1 MSNTQ
6 KLTGVQFD
14 AKTNETVVYELSSEE
29 LEQRTLDEIE
39 HKAFFDLIANTT
51 AARASALTK
60 LVELGL
66 TDDEISALV
75 G

>member
-1 MSNTQ
+1 M
-6 KLTGVQFD
+6 
-14 AKTNETVVYELSSEE
+14 KTNDNGTNRDMTEAERAAHEAWAVIAQAEAAAQAAAVEA
-29 LEQRTLDEIE
+29 
-39 HKAFFDLIANTT
+39 KA

-60 LVELGL
+60 LADLGL